1 MRLVALGFFASLA
14 LAIPASAQ
22 SVSQDG
28 AKEAKAEKPK
38 RICKSIK
45 ETGRRIPRRECK
57 TQAEWSGDTVQDA
70 AAAVHVRSVGSGPG

>member
-14 LAIPASAQ
+14 LAVPASAQ

-45 ETGRRIPRRECK
+45 ETGRRIPRRVARCHGIHNLD
-57 TQAEWSGDTVQDA
+57 SGCR
-70 AAAVHVRSVGSGPG
+70 HC